1 MISSGRNLFAGDV
14 PGEIILR
21 AGGRALLSAGIEDCE
36 AMQDVRCT
44 IQKKMTDPCRER
56 TKEDLCQTPQLN
68 ATMSAS
74 VM

>member
-1 MISSGRNLFAGDV
+1 MQQRMISSGRNLFAGDV

-44 IQKKMTDPCRER
+44 IQKK
-56 TKEDLCQTPQLN
+56 
-68 ATMSAS
+68 
-74 VM
+74 